1 MRDNDEKKIVI
12 LFRSACA
19 LHVHRNVTDYYCNTA
34 EHGLK
39 SISQKSNNYFR
50 AVCRRH
56 EYSIDVWYKHLL
68 LALLRL
74 ESWLTVWL
82 STGQWMVLSVTVESC
97 QFNCR
102 LHEPAALWLH
112 YVDARPWMIFMWPLA
127 RSEAQLRTAIRLSVV
142 CPKMSITR

>member
-56 EYSIDVWYKHLL
+56 EYSIDV
-68 LALLRL
+68 
-74 ESWLTVWL
+74 
-82 STGQWMVLSVTVESC
+82 
-97 QFNCR
+97 
-102 LHEPAALWLH
+102 
-112 YVDARPWMIFMWPLA
+112 
-127 RSEAQLRTAIRLSVV
+127 
-142 CPKMSITR
+142 